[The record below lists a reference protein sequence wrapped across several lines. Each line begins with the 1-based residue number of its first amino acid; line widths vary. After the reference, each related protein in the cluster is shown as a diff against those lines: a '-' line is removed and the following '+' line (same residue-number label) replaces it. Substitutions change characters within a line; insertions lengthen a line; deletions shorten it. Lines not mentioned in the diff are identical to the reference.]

1 MAAISG
7 KTLEE
12 LDQLSPEQQQQLK
25 TTAALFSDVLVDS
38 ELGEIPG
45 GWEDRKAIDVSEV
58 AIGKTPPRK
67 EPQWFSE
74 DIADIRWVSIKDM
87 GGGGVYIQNTNEY
100 LTENAVSKFN
110 VRRIP
115 DDTVLLSFKMTVG
128 RVSITDGEML
138 SNEAIAHFKL
148 GEDSVL
154 STEYL
159 YLYLT
164 GFEFDSLGST
174 SSIATA
180 VNSKMIKNM
189 LILNPSNEVLRS
201 FNDFVDPLF
210 GEIKVLLSDARDL
223 TKIRDILL
231 PRLLSGELSVKVV

>member
-1 MAAISG
+1 M
-7 KTLEE
+7 
-12 LDQLSPEQQQQLK
+12 
-25 TTAALFSDVLVDS
+25 
-38 ELGEIPG
+38 
-45 GWEDRKAIDVSEV
+45 
-58 AIGKTPPRK
+58 
-67 EPQWFSE
+67 
-74 DIADIRWVSIKDM
+74 
-87 GGGGVYIQNTNEY
+87 
-100 LTENAVSKFN
+100 
-110 VRRIP
+110 
-115 DDTVLLSFKMTVG
+115 
-128 RVSITDGEML
+128 
-138 SNEAIAHFKL
+138 
-148 GEDSVL
+148 L

-231 PRLLSGELSVKVV
+231 PRLLSGELSEVTPNFRTAT